1 MTKREFANII
11 SDRLRVSKSTA
22 QENVDIIFEGI
33 YDVLSSGESLTING
47 FGNFEIKQKA
57 ERNSHNP
64 RTGESVKIPAR
75 MELKFRPCKQ
85 LKEDVRAIEIK

>member
-57 ERNSHNP
+57 ERNSRNP
-64 RTGESVKIPAR
+64 RTGEPMTVPAR